1 MGIEVL
7 SVQPRVDVTP
17 AGDLIHVYHIRFRT
31 EKGAIGTL
39 MVPQEGFDPDRVR
52 ELIREK
58 AAQLDSLFEV

>member
-1 MGIEVL
+1 MAIEVL

-31 EKGAIGTL
+31 EKGAIGSL
-39 MVPQEGFDPDRVR
+39 QVPQDGFDPERVR

>member
-1 MGIEVL
+1 MAIEVL

-31 EKGAIGTL
+31 ERGAIGSL
-39 MVPQEGFDPDRVR
+39 QVPQEGFDPDLVR